1 MLIDVP
7 EELDVSHL
15 RGKGLQPGEQL
26 LPDDDGEDDLVPS
39 LQWAKCLVLCLVCL
53 WFAAVV
59 IDEGMVSQ
67 LAGMG
72 FDLEG
77 CKKAVYFT
85 HNQGTVTLACQKF
98 CVGGVVLC
106 VLCLCCVCY
115 VCVVYLCCVCY
126 VCVVVLCV
134 FSFLVFFM
142 CWVQEGSTW
151 LCLYFPHLYL
161 CGVCVCVCVCVCRC
175 GSCHE
180 LGPGAHGR

>member
-1 MLIDVP
+1 M
-7 EELDVSHL
+7 
-15 RGKGLQPGEQL
+15 
-26 LPDDDGEDDLVPS
+26 PDDDGEDDLVPS

-115 VCVVYLCCVCY
+115 VCVVCVMFVLWCCVCFHFLY
-126 VCVVVLCV
+126 PLCV
-134 FSFLVFFM
+134 GCKRGAPGCVCIFLTCTCV
-142 CWVQEGSTW
+142 
-151 LCLYFPHLYL
+151 
-161 CGVCVCVCVCVCRC
+161 VCVCVCVGVEAAMNWVLEHM
-175 GSCHE
+175 GDE
-180 LGPGAHGR
+180 GDPIHGDTFTPHITLPHPQILPLH